1 MCYSTENFVID
12 GLIDVSPNNIEIAS
26 TSLFDVFEILFL
38 LEVQTNMNH
47 NLIPKNQELV
57 RDFKVPFRGKS

>member
-12 GLIDVSPNNIEIAS
+12 GLIDVSPNIEMAS

-47 NLIPKNQELV
+47 NLIPKIKN
-57 RDFKVPFRGKS
+57 